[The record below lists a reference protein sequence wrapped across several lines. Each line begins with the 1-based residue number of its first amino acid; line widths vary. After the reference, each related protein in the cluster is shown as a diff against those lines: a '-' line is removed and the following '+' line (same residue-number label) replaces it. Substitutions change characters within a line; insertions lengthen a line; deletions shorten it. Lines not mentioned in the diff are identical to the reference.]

1 MHFLSFWEGNYV
13 DVFVKTAI
21 FLHRTKINFAQL
33 EKIHTF
39 AGQKELSTMT
49 SFLMHF
55 IVLRLVILLLLIITT
70 FFSIYAFVNV
80 IKLKR
85 KVKKLER

>member
-1 MHFLSFWEGNYV
+1 MS
-13 DVFVKTAI
+13 
-21 FLHRTKINFAQL
+21 
-33 EKIHTF
+33 TF
-39 AGQKELSTMT
+39 
-49 SFLMHF
+49 FFHF

-85 KVKKLER
+85 KVKKLERQQKDGK

>member
-1 MHFLSFWEGNYV
+1 MSTF
-13 DVFVKTAI
+13 I
-21 FLHRTKINFAQL
+21 F
-33 EKIHTF
+33 
-39 AGQKELSTMT
+39 
-49 SFLMHF
+49 HF

-85 KVKKLER
+85 KVKKLEKQQKDGK

>member
-1 MHFLSFWEGNYV
+1 
-13 DVFVKTAI
+13 
-21 FLHRTKINFAQL
+21 
-33 EKIHTF
+33 
-39 AGQKELSTMT
+39 MT

-55 IVLRLVILLLLIITT
+55 IVIRLVIFLLLIITT

-85 KVKKLER
+85 KVKKLEKQQKDGK